1 MNDLLA
7 ANRAPYGRLAKYAP
21 PGGSTDTIAT
31 YYGQPQ
37 LKPSHYG
44 FRVAL
49 YMFIAGLSGAAQLI
63 ATAADLAGAD
73 RHRNLV
79 RRGRYL
85 SLLAVGLGPP
95 LLIWDLHTPQRFYNM
110 LRIFRRTSPM
120 SIGTYVLSG
129 FALSSTLTAAAQLL
143 ADRRDS
149 ASWRRAARVTQ
160 IPAALAGAGLTTYTA
175 ALLSATSTP
184 LWAAAPRGLAVE
196 FAGSSI
202 AAGAAALI
210 LCDEASSENPATE
223 SLELLEMAAAA
234 TELAGTLLARRQ
246 YRKVGIARSTAL
258 DRPRSADHRVGAIA
272 LGAAVPLA
280 LLTAR
285 RIGNRPRSRL
295 GMTASLLVIGGSL
308 LLRWSVIEAGN
319 ASARRAQE
327 SLRFA
332 RSENAG

>member
-1 MNDLLA
+1 MNDLPA
-7 ANRAPYGRLAKYAP
+7 VNRAPYGREAKYALV
-21 PGGSTDTIAT
+21 GAATEKIDT

-63 ATAADLAGAD
+63 ATAADLAGRD
-73 RHRNLV
+73 RYRNLV

-85 SLLAVGLGPP
+85 SLLAAGLGPP
-95 LLIWDLHTPQRFYNM
+95 LLIGDLHTPQRFYNM

-129 FALSSTLTAAAQLL
+129 FALSSISTAGAQLL
-143 ADRRDS
+143 SDRRDS
-149 ASWRRAARVTQ
+149 AGWRRLARLTE
-160 IPAALAGAGLTTYTA
+160 IPAAVAGAGMTTYTA
-175 ALLSATSTP
+175 ALLAATSTP
-184 LWAAAPRGLAVE
+184 LWAAAPRALAVQ

-202 AAGAAALI
+202 AAGAAALR
-210 LCDEASSENPATE
+210 LCDEAGSDSAATQK
-223 SLELLEMAAAA
+223 LELLEMAATA
-234 TELAGTLLARRQ
+234 TELAGAFFAERR
-246 YRKVGIARSTAL
+246 YRRVGVASSTAL
-258 DRPRSADHRVGAIA
+258 DRPWGAIHRVGAIA
-272 LGAAVPLA
+272 LGAALPLA

-285 RIGNRPRSRL
+285 RVGNRPRSRL
-295 GMTASLLVIGGSL
+295 GMTASLLAIGGSL

-319 ASARRAQE
+319 DSARRPEE

-332 RSENAG
+332 SREARG

>member
-1 MNDLLA
+1 
-7 ANRAPYGRLAKYAP
+7 LAKYTSA
-21 PGGSTDTIAT
+21 GAVTDTIGT

-63 ATAADLAGAD
+63 ATAADLAGGD

-120 SIGTYVLSG
+120 SIGTYVLSS
-129 FALSSTLTAAAQLL
+129 FALSSVSTAVAQLL
-143 ADRRDS
+143 ADSRNS
-149 ASWRRAARVTQ
+149 AAWRRAARVTQ
-160 IPAALAGAGLTTYTA
+160 IPAALAGAGMTTYTA

-184 LWAAAPRGLAVE
+184 LWAEAPRALAVE

-210 LCDEASSENPATE
+210 LCDKASSESPTTE
-223 SLELLEMAAAA
+223 RLELLEMAAAA
-234 TELAGTLLARRQ
+234 AELAGALLAGRQ
-246 YRKVGIARSTAL
+246 QRKVGVAPSTAL
-258 DRPRSADHRVGAIA
+258 DRQWGADHRLGAIA

-285 RIGNRPRSRL
+285 RIGNRPPSRL
-295 GMTASLLVIGGSL
+295 AMAAALLAIGGSL

-319 ASARRAQE
+319 ASARRPEE

-332 RSENAG
+332 RRENGA